1 MNDKRSVTTEAEA
14 LQRFEVEPYLADA
27 TRQAIGR
34 TLREK
39 FADTVA
45 ADLPASF
52 LALLDAFEQRERNS
66 QH

>member
-1 MNDKRSVTTEAEA
+1 MNDNRSLTKQAEA
-14 LQRFEVEPYLADA
+14 LQRFEAEPGLGDA

-39 FADTVA
+39 FANTVA
-45 ADLPASF
+45 AELPADF